1 MAIDNI
7 RLGGINSGFD
17 TESMIQQMMS
27 AYQTKIDNQNKK
39 LTTLSWKQEA
49 YREVTKKLTDFQDK
63 YFDVLNR
70 SSYIMSPSSFNKYK
84 TDITSTGTSTNGL
97 NVTTSS
103 TTTPGTHKIKVN
115 QTATSSTVKGNS
127 ITPDNFRL
135 DVDKAFDS
143 VNYTDVTNDDGSVTR
158 KYEFSLNVQVG
169 SVTKNVSFG
178 ASAEV
183 VDGSVDMDALKQSM
197 LDNLNLGLAA
207 NFGYSGRT
215 GASAT
220 GVVDPDNGNEWFLQA
235 ELNADGG
242 FEFRVGGNAGV
253 TVTESVGS
261 FGLTELTRSHSI
273 ALNSAVTGTNTV
285 SIEAGGV
292 VKAVSFEGVSSTYYD
307 TKDEDGNEAI
317 LEEFNHLKEAAFRK
331 AYNLSDSADI
341 DEKQLEKFNYSELQ
355 AAKDK
360 NAQALLDAANDAF
373 DDEGVTFRI
382 NGSTM
387 TASDADG
394 GIDFAIN
401 AVDGGTLGLAK
412 ASASNKITS
421 KTTIE
426 DMGIAADADGKYSFK
441 INGVDISLDKNAT
454 IDSLVNAVNKSAAN
468 VTMSYSSLTNSFVI
482 ESKEKGGAGAIEIEG
497 NDFTKALGLTDD
509 SGEEVGFTLGHNA
522 ILELD
527 GQELY
532 LNDNSYSMDGMTFTF
547 NDDIQLG
554 ETFTVG
560 VSKSYDEAKE
570 LIKGFVEDYNKLIDE
585 VYDFIGTKPKTDSSD
600 NKYEPLTDAEKE
612 EMSEDEIKSW
622 EETAKIGI
630 LYNDSTISGIM
641 SKMRTSL
648 YGAVSTED
656 GGKIG
661 LYSIGIKTSDDYED
675 HGKLEI
681 DEDKLDK
688 MFEEHADEIIKLFTD
703 AENGIMKQMDK
714 VIEGAVK
721 STGSAEKRGTLIRK
735 AGLESGASA
744 IDNSIFKE
752 MERVRDRIQTLQD
765 RYNTREEYWWSVFT
779 NMESMMSDLNSQS
792 SYLSSYLGQY

>member
-253 TVTESVGS
+253 TVTEGVGS

-317 LEEFNHLKEAAFRK
+317 LEEFNQLKEAAFRR
-331 AYNLSDSADI
+331 AYNLS
-341 DEKQLEKFNYSELQ
+341 YPLQ
-355 AAKDK
+355 PAA
-360 NAQALLDAANDAF
+360 Q
-373 DDEGVTFRI
+373 
-382 NGSTM
+382 
-387 TASDADG
+387 
-394 GIDFAIN
+394 
-401 AVDGGTLGLAK
+401 
-412 ASASNKITS
+412 
-421 KTTIE
+421 
-426 DMGIAADADGKYSFK
+426 
-441 INGVDISLDKNAT
+441 
-454 IDSLVNAVNKSAAN
+454 
-468 VTMSYSSLTNSFVI
+468 NS
-482 ESKEKGGAGAIEIEG
+482 
-497 NDFTKALGLTDD
+497 
-509 SGEEVGFTLGHNA
+509 
-522 ILELD
+522 
-527 GQELY
+527 
-532 LNDNSYSMDGMTFTF
+532 
-547 NDDIQLG
+547 
-554 ETFTVG
+554 
-560 VSKSYDEAKE
+560 
-570 LIKGFVEDYNKLIDE
+570 
-585 VYDFIGTKPKTDSSD
+585 
-600 NKYEPLTDAEKE
+600 
-612 EMSEDEIKSW
+612 
-622 EETAKIGI
+622 
-630 LYNDSTISGIM
+630 
-641 SKMRTSL
+641 
-648 YGAVSTED
+648 
-656 GGKIG
+656 
-661 LYSIGIKTSDDYED
+661 
-675 HGKLEI
+675 
-681 DEDKLDK
+681 
-688 MFEEHADEIIKLFTD
+688 
-703 AENGIMKQMDK
+703 
-714 VIEGAVK
+714 
-721 STGSAEKRGTLIRK
+721 
-735 AGLESGASA
+735 
-744 IDNSIFKE
+744 
-752 MERVRDRIQTLQD
+752 
-765 RYNTREEYWWSVFT
+765 
-779 NMESMMSDLNSQS
+779 
-792 SYLSSYLGQY
+792 